1 MVPVKES
8 GDRDCKKEDQDIG
21 NRCQQQ
27 GTGQRI
33 TPQLPPLAFSVFS
46 RIAAHD
52 RLDPLP
58 DTGED
63 GHQHEGDICQDAV
76 SCHAGIAVQPQ
87 DQEIKYNDH
96 DAGGHFRDQ

>member
-33 TPQLPPLAFSVFS
+33 APQLPPLAFSVLS

-52 RLDPLP
+52 RLDPLS
-58 DTGED
+58 DAGED

-76 SCHAGIAVQPQ
+76 SRHPGIAIQPQ